1 MCLCYHAYCS
11 FVGTASFKNQ
21 FVLGPFVWDASFWER
36 FVNIPMWG
44 AGEEEGCVVIMR
56 GGGVWPSWHAPWI
69 QSNCVTG
76 SQASIMP
83 VMDPDKGEDGTV
95 S

>member
-1 MCLCYHAYCS
+1 M
-11 FVGTASFKNQ
+11 GTASFKNQ
-21 FVLGPFVWDASFWER
+21 FVLGPFDWDASFWER
-36 FVNIPMWG
+36 FVG
-44 AGEEEGCVVIMR
+44 VGEGCVVNMR
-56 GGGVWPSWHAPWI
+56 GGGVWPFWHAPWI

-83 VMDPDKGEDGTV
+83 VMDPDKREDGTV

>member
-1 MCLCYHAYCS
+1 L
-11 FVGTASFKNQ
+11 GR
-21 FVLGPFVWDASFWER
+21 FVLGMFSSIDP
-36 FVNIPMWG
+36 WG
-44 AGEEEGCVVIMR
+44 LTGEGGQGCVVNMR
-56 GGGVWPSWHAPWI
+56 GGVWPSWHAPWI

-83 VMDPDKGEDGTV
+83 VMDPDMGEDGTV